1 MTRIELQWRLRFD
14 AWLSPENRMSDD
26 RSETR
31 SRLPVD
37 RPLSDLD
44 RRLIA
49 LLQQDCRRTYSEMA
63 AILKVS
69 RPTVK
74 ERIDRLIER
83 GVITRFTVEL
93 AEKDESEPDGPTAFF
108 HLQLRRPLCRAV
120 YASISGWPELL
131 GCWSVAGSTDMTILV
146 RCATHGELE
155 FLRDRLARHPEVKT
169 LWTALCLKQWHH
181 AIIKSRPV
189 PIERDGDSSSDR
201 AC

>member
-1 MTRIELQWRLRFD
+1 
-14 AWLSPENRMSDD
+14 MSDD

-31 SRLPVD
+31 AKPPGD
-37 RPLSDLD
+37 RRLSDLD

-49 LLQQDCRRTYSEMA
+49 LLRQDCRRTYSEMA

-74 ERIDRLIER
+74 ERIDKLLER
-83 GVITRFTVEL
+83 GVITRFTIEL
-93 AEKDESEPDGPTAFF
+93 AETDASELEGPTAFF

-131 GCWSVAGSTDMTILV
+131 GCWSIAGSTDMTVLV
-146 RCATHGELE
+146 RCTTQGELE

-169 LWTALCLKQWHH
+169 LWTAFCLKQWHH
-181 AIIKSRPV
+181 EIMRSGPSPAGADRN
-189 PIERDGDSSSDR
+189 SSPDL